1 MNNIKISS
9 LGDID
14 KAAIEFI
21 EQNKGN
27 KLFAFY
33 GEMGAGKTTFINAI
47 CKQLGVTEDIITSP
61 TFSLVNEYM
70 TDKGEIIFHFDL
82 YRINKIEEIYDI
94 GFEEYLDDFNY
105 CFIEWPEIV
114 EDILPPETTNI
125 KITLHDNGSRIIS
138 S

>member
-1 MNNIKISS
+1 MNSIEISS
-9 LGDID
+9 LGYID
-14 KAAIEFI
+14 KAATDFI
-21 EQNKGN
+21 AQNKGN

-70 TDKGEIIFHFDL
+70 TDKGKIIFHFDL

-94 GFEEYLDDFNY
+94 GFEEYLDDFDY

-114 EDILPPETTNI
+114 EDILPKETTNI
-125 KITLHDNGSRIIS
+125 RIELLEDGSRKIS

>member
-1 MNNIKISS
+1 MKSIEISS

-14 KAAIEFI
+14 KAASEFI
-21 EQNKGN
+21 ELNKEH

-33 GEMGAGKTTFINAI
+33 GEMGAGKTTFINAV

-82 YRINKIEEIYDI
+82 YRINKIEELYDI
-94 GFEEYLDDFNY
+94 GFEEYLDDFDY

-114 EDILPPETTNI
+114 EDLLPEETKNI
-125 KITLHDNGSRIIS
+125 KIELHDDGSRIIS